1 MQLSNLFSYT
11 IVLNSQS
18 PRRKQLLES
27 LGFNIRVVKTHTD
40 EVYPQD
46 MYMEDIPVYLAKQK
60 GKSFTEELKDDEVL
74 VCSDTMVFFGNAP
87 LGKPKDKQQAIE
99 MLTSLSGK
107 EHSVIS
113 GCYLRHKGK
122 EISFSETTKVRFKT
136 LSMEEIE
143 YYVDKYQPFDKAGSY
158 GIQEWIGMIGVESIE
173 GDFYNVMGL
182 PTLALFENIKEII

>member
-18 PRRKQLLES
+18 PRRKQLLEG
-27 LGFNIRVVKTHTD
+27 LGFKIRVVKTHTD
-40 EVYPQD
+40 EVYPQG
-46 MYMEDIPVYLAKQK
+46 MYMEDIPTYLAMQK
-60 GKSFTEELKDDEVL
+60 GKSYTEELKDDEIL
-74 VCSDTMVFFGNAP
+74 VCSDTMVFFDNAP
-87 LGKPKDKQQAIE
+87 LGKPKDRQQAIQ

-113 GCYLRHKGK
+113 GCYLKHGDK
-122 EISFSETTKVRFKT
+122 EISFSETTKVRFKS
-136 LSMEEIE
+136 LSTEEIE
-143 YYVDKYQPFDKAGSY
+143 YYVDKYQPLDKAGSY

>member
-74 VCSDTMVFFGNAP
+74 VCSDTMVFFDNAP

-107 EHSVIS
+107 EHNVIS